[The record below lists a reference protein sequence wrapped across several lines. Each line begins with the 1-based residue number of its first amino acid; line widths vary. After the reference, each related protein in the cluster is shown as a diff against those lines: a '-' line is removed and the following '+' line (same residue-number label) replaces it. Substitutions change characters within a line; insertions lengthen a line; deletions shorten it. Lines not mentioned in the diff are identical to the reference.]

1 MDLGEIS
8 NEEAGKYG
16 KPLDGVRILAVEQMQ
31 ALPFATQL
39 LARLGAEVVKIEH
52 PTKGESARG
61 AAPSMSDPLGRPVG
75 ATFLRNNLNKKSVGI
90 DISTSEGQEL
100 FLRLVPKF
108 DVVGD
113 NFKPGT
119 MDKFGIGYKAINDKY
134 PDVIVIS
141 ISGFG
146 NSGNSPY
153 QNWPAYNSVAEAMSG
168 LYDFKKR
175 EGEPPVVNPMGAVG
189 DIATSL
195 FGAIG
200 ILAALRHREA
210 TGEGQYIDL
219 AMFDCMA
226 SLADVAINF
235 ASMGIPREPNPAPYV
250 IAPFSCS
257 DGYLVIQFVREHQF
271 ENLAHLI
278 GKPGWIEDSR
288 FKERSG
294 WGKHLHSEIIPALE
308 KWAKNFTRSETS
320 KLLAEA
326 NVASGPVLTPEEV
339 INDPHLDERNMIV
352 SLPRT
357 DDVDEPILLPGNP
370 IKMSK
375 VSEGPETRVPWVGEH
390 TKQVLKEELGLDQ
403 SELETLQEAGIISL

>member
-8 NEEAGKYG
+8 NEEAFKYG
-16 KPLDGVRILAVEQMQ
+16 KPLDGVKILAAEQMQ

-52 PTKGESARG
+52 PIRGESARG
-61 AAPSMSDPLGRPVG
+61 ATPSMKDPSGRPVG

-90 DISTSEGQEL
+90 DLSTSEGQDL
-100 FLRLVPKF
+100 FFRLVPNF

-119 MDKFGIGYKAINDKY
+119 MAKFGLDYKSINAKH
-134 PDVIVIS
+134 PSVIVIS

-168 LYDFKKR
+168 LYDFKR
-175 EGEPPVVNPMGAVG
+175 RDGEPPIVNPMGALG

-200 ILAALRHREA
+200 ILAALRHRES

-226 SLADVAINF
+226 SFADVAINF
-235 ASMGIPREPNPAPYV
+235 QSMGIQREPNPAPYV
-250 IAPFSCS
+250 ITSFCCS
-257 DGYLVIQFVREHQF
+257 DGYLVLQFVREHQF
-271 ENLAHLI
+271 ENLANLI
-278 GKPGWIEDSR
+278 GRPDWIEDSR

-294 WGKHLHSEIIPALE
+294 WGEHLHSEIIPALE
-308 KWAKNFTRSETS
+308 KWSKNLTRSETS
-320 KLLAEA
+320 NLLAKA
-326 NVASGPVLTPEEV
+326 NVASGPVLTSSEV
-339 INDPHLDERNMIV
+339 VKDPHLEERNMIV
-352 SLPRT
+352 ALPRT
-357 DDVDEPILLPGNP
+357 DEINEPVLIPGNP

-375 VSEGPETRVPWVGEH
+375 VSEGPEVRVPWVGEH
-390 TKQVLKEELGLDQ
+390 TNEVLTEELGLSQ
-403 SELETLQEAGIISL
+403 TELKDLKKAGIISP